1 MAAAV
6 GTLGSPAVAG
16 RTTST
21 TPVKLIVQ
29 SGCSIQSRPLV
40 FVASNSLIDVNID
53 ASTTLTV
60 TCTPNT
66 EFDVDINDGLH
77 SGKGKNN
84 RQMSTPSGALLP
96 YEIYLDSAR
105 KREWGKGKKG
115 TFVGNSGSG
124 SPVDIP
130 VFGRV
135 RTAVLIPD
143 GAYTDILIATVSF

>member
-1 MAAAV
+1 L
-6 GTLGSPAVAG
+6 T
-16 RTTST
+16 
-21 TPVKLIVQ
+21 VQ
-29 SGCSIQSRPLV
+29 SGCAIQSRPLI
-40 FVASNSLIDVNID
+40 FVASNALVDLNID
-53 ASTTLTV
+53 AATTLTV

-77 SGKGKNN
+77 TGKGKNN
-84 RQMSTPSGALLP
+84 RQMSNSSGALLP
-96 YEIYLDSAR
+96 YEIYLDGAR

-135 RTAVLIPD
+135 RAAVLVPG
-143 GAYTDILIATVSF
+143 GAYTDSLIATVSF